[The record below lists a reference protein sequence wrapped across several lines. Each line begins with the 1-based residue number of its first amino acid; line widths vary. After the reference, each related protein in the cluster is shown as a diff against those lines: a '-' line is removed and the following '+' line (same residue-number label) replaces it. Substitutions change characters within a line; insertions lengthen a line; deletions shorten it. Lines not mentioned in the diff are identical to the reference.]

1 MNDISPIEIQIP
13 SAGQALAI
21 GNLDLLCRPRVAIL
35 NSRQG
40 KFPASDASWIQ
51 RTLELVAELVR
62 SDKVIVSSIGMFTWE
77 LVTWKTGACGG
88 KLILV
93 LADAKP
99 KDVPVVAGS
108 IVRDFGLDM
117 RNTLFLFPD
126 NSAEI
131 QGLSSDLPRLDC
143 FIATL
148 ADTLYPVAI
157 RPRGNLAAIL
167 DTFRATPTKVDER
180 FTVSYTKTSRR
191 SSRSKIEMELSVS
204 ENLPWDFLT
213 HWTRA
218 ATGPWPDETRAEF
231 YASFE
236 QGMIGYPRGAFH
248 TLRRILRERRIRAS
262 KQLVRGDEAVVSLT
276 ACPPW
281 ELAKLVKWRPSLFRW
296 TFEPYGIALKRMKL
310 ESLGARSVV
319 YGNDDDYHSLKEQD
333 KPFFQS
339 CGHGKNDWRI
349 EKEWRHLGDL
359 DLSHFGPHDA
369 TVFVLTEEEAAI
381 LQKDSLFPVVHWND
395 IPRRLGSKS
404 F

>member
-13 SAGQALAI
+13 SAGQALAT
-21 GNLDLLCRPRVAIL
+21 GNLNLLGGSRAAIL

-40 KFPASDASWIQ
+40 KFPSGDASWIQ
-51 RTLELVAELVR
+51 RTLEVVGELVC
-62 SDKVIVSSIGMFTWE
+62 SNKVIVSSTGMFTWE

-93 LADAKP
+93 LEDAKP
-99 KDVPVVAGS
+99 KDVPVVADS

-117 RNTLFLFPD
+117 RNTLFLFPG

-131 QGLSSDLPRLDC
+131 QGLSSGLPRLDC

-148 ADTLYPVAI
+148 ADTLCPVAI
-157 RPRGNLAAIL
+157 RSRGNLAAIL

-180 FTVSYTKTSRR
+180 FAVFYGGTSRK
-191 SSRSKIEMELSVS
+191 SARSKVGMELCVS
-204 ENLPWDFLT
+204 ENLRWDFLT

-236 QGMIGYPRGAFH
+236 QGMSSYPRNAFH
-248 TLRRILRERRIRAS
+248 TLRRILQERRIRAS

-296 TFEPYGIALKRMKL
+296 TFEPYGMALRRMKL

-319 YGNDDDYHSLKEQD
+319 YGNDDDYRSLKEQD

-339 CGHGKNDWRI
+339 CGRGKNDWRV
-349 EKEWRHLGDL
+349 ENEWRHLGDL
-359 DLSHFGPHDA
+359 NLSHFGPHDA
-369 TVFVLTEEEAAI
+369 TVFVLTEEEATI
-381 LQKDSLFPVVHWND
+381 LQKDSPFPVVHWND
-395 IPRRLGSKS
+395 IPKRLGTES

>member
-1 MNDISPIEIQIP
+1 MNDISAIEIQIQ

-21 GNLDLLCRPRVAIL
+21 GNLDLLNRPCAAIL

-40 KFPASDASWIQ
+40 KFPSGEALWIQ
-51 RTLELVAELVR
+51 RTLELVAELVC
-62 SDKVIVSSIGMFTWE
+62 SNKVIVSSTGMFTWE
-77 LVTWKTGACGG
+77 LVTWKTSACGG

-99 KDVPVVAGS
+99 KDVPVVADS

-126 NSAEI
+126 NSAQS

-167 DTFRATPTKVDER
+167 DIFRATPAKVDER
-180 FTVSYTKTSRR
+180 FSVSYTKTSRR
-191 SSRSKIEMELSVS
+191 LSRSKIEMELSAS
-204 ENLPWDFLT
+204 ENVRWDFLT

-218 ATGPWPDETRAEF
+218 ATGPWPGEIKAEF
-231 YASFE
+231 YAAFE
-236 QGMIGYPRGAFH
+236 QGASYYPRNAFH
-248 TLRRILRERRIRAS
+248 TLRRILQERRIRAS

-319 YGNDDDYHSLKEQD
+319 YGNGDDYHSLKEQD

-339 CGHGKNDWRI
+339 CGRGKNDWRI
-349 EKEWRHLGDL
+349 ENEWRHLGDL
-359 DLSHFGPHDA
+359 DLSHFGQRDA
-369 TVFVLTEEEAAI
+369 TVFVLTEEEAII
-381 LQKDSLFPVVHWND
+381 LQKDSPFPVVHWND
-395 IPRRLGSKS
+395 IPKRLGTES